1 MLVFLSNSVNI
12 SAHETRET
20 TMSDSAE
27 EDGTPDTYLKALKA
41 EGAELLMQATRDDA
55 HARAR
60 LSLIDA
66 KIDQLTRP
74 ITSESWVERED

>member
-1 MLVFLSNSVNI
+1 
-12 SAHETRET
+12 
-20 TMSDSAE
+20 MSDSAE
-27 EDGTPDTYLKALKA
+27 EGGTPDSYLKALKA
-41 EGAELLMQATRDDA
+41 EGAELLMQAAQDDA

-74 ITSESWVERED
+74 ITSGNWGERES

>member
-1 MLVFLSNSVNI
+1 
-12 SAHETRET
+12 
-20 TMSDSAE
+20 MSDSVE
-27 EDGTPDTYLKALKA
+27 DDGTPDSYLKALKA
-41 EGAELLMQATRDDA
+41 EGAALLMQATQDDA

-74 ITSESWVERED
+74 ITSGSWTEREV